1 MTNKKWTTFEK
12 KTYIQIQKRIT
23 FEKYSSE
30 NVI

>member
-1 MTNKKWTTFEK
+1 MTNKKWKTFEK
-12 KTYIQIQKRIT
+12 KAHIQIQKRIT